1 MDLLLEDVVGSLVQ
15 GIPSK
20 KSRLINKKIKLLSQE
35 DWYKELVKKNGNLFI
50 FNKAFRDFIY
60 KEDIE
65 MILKDR
71 KKLRVFQE
79 QFKQVL
85 MKEGL
90 LI

>member
-1 MDLLLEDVVGSLVQ
+1 MLVDLFGSLLQ

-20 KSRLINKKIKLLSQE
+20 KNILINKKTKLLSQE
-35 DWYKELVKKNGNLFI
+35 DWYKEFVKKNGNLFI

-65 MILKDR
+65 IIIKD
-71 KKLRVFQE
+71 KIKLEAFQE

-85 MKEGL
+85 VKEGFL
-90 LI
+90 